1 MSHHIEKPTDITVPP
16 TSLWAK
22 LPMIGGAMAVV
33 GLGATLGSAFGE
45 HKARAMFSYLFAY
58 EALLYIALGA
68 LGFVLIQHLVR
79 AGWSIVV
86 RRVAETAM
94 ATLPLFVLLWIP
106 IGFLGFHELYPW
118 SHETDEILERKR
130 WFLSN
135 GFFFGRAGLY
145 LIGWS
150 ALAVFLY
157 RASTKLDSLTEM
169 ADKKRIIHAVW
180 KVSAAGIFFYGLTQS
195 FQAVDWLMSLTPHW
209 YSTIFGLYYF
219 AGSILAFYAFTTL
232 ATMAMQRAGM
242 IKTAVTKE
250 HFHDLGKF
258 VFGHTIFFA
267 YIAVSQLIIIWY
279 GNIPEETEYYM
290 ARLHGGWEWITYAI
304 PVTHFFIPFLFLV
317 SRHVKRHRLGLAI
330 GCVYTLVMRAI
341 DMYWLVMP
349 SYGAHGGEGHAEPHF
364 ALHWLD
370 FAALIGVAGAFLA
383 VFGWLLNK
391 NKVIA
396 IGDPR
401 LEESLAH
408 ENY

>member
-1 MSHHIEKPTDITVPP
+1 VSHPIEKPTDITVPP

-33 GLGATLGSAFGE
+33 GLGATFGMAFGE
-45 HKARAMFSYLFAY
+45 HKARAMFAYLFAY
-58 EALLYIALGA
+58 EYGLYIALGA

-79 AGWSIVV
+79 AGWSTVV

-94 ATLPLFVLLWIP
+94 ATLPLFLVLWLP
-106 IGFLGFHELYPW
+106 IGLLGFHELYPW

-157 RASTKLDSLTEM
+157 RSSVKIDTMTDLSARDRLIRTM
-169 ADKKRIIHAVW
+169 W
-180 KVSAAGIFFYGLTQS
+180 KVSAGGIFFYGLTQS
-195 FQAVDWLMSLTPHW
+195 FQAVDWLMSLQPHW
-209 YSTIFGLYYF
+209 YSTIFGVYYF
-219 AGSILAFYAFTTL
+219 AGSILALYSFVTL
-232 ATMAMQRAGM
+232 ATMALQKAGM
-242 IKTAVTKE
+242 LKHSVTAE
-250 HFHDLGKF
+250 HFQDLGKF
-258 VFGHTIFFA
+258 VFGHTIFWA

-279 GNIPEETEYYM
+279 ANIPEETEFYM
-290 ARLHGGWEWITYAI
+290 ARLEGGWEYISYALPITN
-304 PVTHFFIPFLFLV
+304 FFIPFLYLV

-330 GCVYTLVMRAI
+330 GCIYTLVMRVV
-341 DMYWLVMP
+341 DMYWLVLP
-349 SYGAHGGEGHAEPHF
+349 NYGAHGEGHHEPHL
-364 ALHWLD
+364 AIHWLD
-370 FAALIGVAGAFLA
+370 LTALLGVGGAFLA
-383 VFGWLLNK
+383 VFGWLMAK

-401 LEESLAH
+401 LEESLKH